1 LMEIHG
7 VTYNDEKAAGE
18 MLVQACTQMK
28 KAHADAEN
36 IGSFW
41 GFQMKI
47 SYSLF
52 DNSFY
57 VRLTREASFIVEVK
71 KDPVRNIERILTAMR
86 NLPGQKKTAEERL
99 EDARQQ
105 LVQAKEEVQK
115 PFEKEE
121 ELKNVQAELEKAKQ
135 DAQDQYEAMKI
146 RIKYMYENGGS
157 SMLELLLSS
166 NNLSD
171 FLNEASNIA
180 SISTYDRNML
190 KKYEETQEAIK
201 TQEAQVAEESTS
213 ISNLL
218 TEKSSKQQ
226 EVQNLVSTTNDN
238 ISSYVNQIS
247 ASQEEASALMAQVN
261 SADSSISQLMEQAEQ
276 ERAAEEA
283 AAEAAVAAEAARDTE
298 DTGAADEGDSSE
310 EATTDAEEISTDD
323 SSSES
328 SDAAED
334 TSGAEDSSTSDDT
347 SADTS
352 SAEDTSSDSSDSSS
366 SDSGSSSQGTYLG
379 NFMLTGYCN
388 CAQCCGTAGNATASG
403 VMPTAGHTV
412 AMAGVPFGTQLLING
427 TVYTVED
434 LGTPYGH
441 VDIYCGSHSEA
452 LSFGLQYADVYQL
465 N

>member
-1 LMEIHG
+1 
-7 VTYNDEKAAGE
+7 
-18 MLVQACTQMK
+18 
-28 KAHADAEN
+28 
-36 IGSFW
+36 
-41 GFQMKI
+41 
-47 SYSLF
+47 
-52 DNSFY
+52 
-57 VRLTREASFIVEVK
+57 
-71 KDPVRNIERILTAMR
+71 
-86 NLPGQKKTAEERL
+86 
-99 EDARQQ
+99 
-105 LVQAKEEVQK
+105 
-115 PFEKEE
+115 
-121 ELKNVQAELEKAKQ
+121 
-135 DAQDQYEAMKI
+135 
-146 RIKYMYENGGS
+146 
-157 SMLELLLSS
+157 
-166 NNLSD
+166 
-171 FLNEASNIA
+171 
-180 SISTYDRNML
+180 
-190 KKYEETQEAIK
+190 
-201 TQEAQVAEESTS
+201 
-213 ISNLL
+213 
-218 TEKSSKQQ
+218 
-226 EVQNLVSTTNDN
+226 
-238 ISSYVNQIS
+238 
-247 ASQEEASALMAQVN
+247 MAQVN

-328 SDAAED
+328 SDATED

-347 SADTS
+347 

>member
-1 LMEIHG
+1 M
-7 VTYNDEKAAGE
+7 
-18 MLVQACTQMK
+18 
-28 KAHADAEN
+28 
-36 IGSFW
+36 
-41 GFQMKI
+41 
-47 SYSLF
+47 
-52 DNSFY
+52 
-57 VRLTREASFIVEVK
+57 
-71 KDPVRNIERILTAMR
+71 
-86 NLPGQKKTAEERL
+86 
-99 EDARQQ
+99 
-105 LVQAKEEVQK
+105 
-115 PFEKEE
+115 
-121 ELKNVQAELEKAKQ
+121 QAELEKAKQ
-135 DAQDQYEAMKI
+135 DAQDQSEAMKI

-157 SMLELLLSS
+157 TMLELLLSS

-171 FLNEASNIA
+171 FLNEANNIA
-180 SISTYDRNML
+180 SISTYDRTML

-201 TQEAQVAEESTS
+201 TQEAQVEEESTS

-226 EVQNLVSTTNDN
+226 EVQNLVSTTSDN

-247 ASQEEASALMAQVN
+247 ASQDEASALMAQVN

-283 AAEAAVAAEAARDTE
+283 AAEAAQAAAQTE
-298 DTGAADEGDSSE
+298 DTDAADEGVSSE

-328 SDAAED
+328 SDATED
-334 TSGAEDSSTSDDT
+334 TSSAEDSSTSDDT

-366 SDSGSSSQGTYLG
+366 SDSGSSSQGKYLG